1 MTDLIAQLTMAPLIA
16 SVVGL
21 LVAAFFYFRV
31 KSLPEGTETMN
42 LIGRYIR
49 EGSMAF
55 LKREYQVL
63 AVYSLVVFVLLYLAF
78 SSQGTGFI
86 AGFCFV
92 LGAFL
97 SLFAGFVGMKA
108 ATYANVR
115 TSQAAREGSK
125 PNALL
130 TALDGGAVMGL
141 CVAAGALLGL
151 GVLYYV
157 YAGDPHL
164 ATVLHSFAVGASSI
178 ALFARIGGGIYTK
191 AADVGSDIA
200 GKVVEGIP
208 EDDPRNPGG
217 IADNVGDNV
226 GDVAGMGADI
236 YESLVAAL
244 VAAQAIALTV
254 KSEYLMGLFTS
265 LPEGV
270 EPKFMAATLP
280 IFLSGLGLAV
290 SILGIFMARMLRQNS
305 PAMVLR
311 AALVVP
317 SFIMVLASF
326 IVMPMLGVSQAVTYA
341 IGAGAIG
348 GAMIGL
354 VTEYYTAWRPV
365 EKVADANLTGAGT
378 GIISGLAVGMES
390 TVVSLLIVACAG
402 FTANAVMP
410 EGMGLYGIAM
420 SAVGMLAGTAIVMTV
435 DAYGPISDN
444 AGGISEMS
452 ELGPEVRAITDEL
465 DAVGNTTAA
474 IGKGFAIGSATL
486 TVLSLFSAFI
496 LEVNHARDMAGLP
509 VMVLK
514 LDEAPIL
521 IGLLLGACLP
531 YAVGSSTMIAVGKAA
546 QSIITEIIRQF
557 NEIPGLREGNAEP
570 EGAVIVDIATKA
582 ALSQMI
588 VPGTVAIVAPVA
600 VGFILG
606 PAALAGLLAG
616 AVAVGA
622 SLSLFMA
629 NAGGAWDN
637 AKKFIEA
644 GGIEGHPKGSDAHK
658 AAVIGDTVGDPFK
671 DTSGPGVAILIKVMS
686 VVSLLV
692 APLIATIGCGNPT
705 CRAPTGARRPEPR
718 PPPPRC
724 ARCASRSSWR
734 DPSRWRCTPAGD
746 AAPARRAC
754 RRRPGAP
761 RARGG

>member
-1 MTDLIAQLTMAPLIA
+1 MNDLIADLTLVPLVA

-21 LVAAFFYFRV
+21 VAAAFFYFRV
-31 KSLPEGTETMN
+31 KSLPEGTDTMN

-49 EGSMAF
+49 EGAMAF
-55 LKREYQVL
+55 LMREYKVL
-63 AVYSLVVFVLLYLAF
+63 AVYSVVVFGLLFVAF
-78 SSQGTGFI
+78 NSHGTGFL

-97 SLFAGFVGMKA
+97 SLFAGFIGMKA

-141 CVAAGALLGL
+141 SVAAGALLGL
-151 GVLYYV
+151 GGLYWIF
-157 YAGDPHL
+157 AGDEHL
-164 ATVLHSFAVGASSI
+164 ATVLHAFAVGASSI

-244 VAAQAIALTV
+244 VAAMAIALTARV
-254 KSEYLMGLFTS
+254 EYVQGLFTAV
-265 LPEGV
+265 PAGV
-270 EPKFMAATLP
+270 DP
-280 IFLSGLGLAV
+280 IFLAVTIPLFLAGLGLIV
-290 SILGIFMARMLRQNS
+290 SIVCIFIARMLRQYA
-305 PAMVLR
+305 PATVLR

-317 SFIMVLASF
+317 SLIIFAVSF
-326 IVMPMLGVSQAVTYA
+326 IAMPMLGVSQAVTYA

-348 GAMIGL
+348 GALIGL
-354 VTEYYTAWRPV
+354 ITEWYTAWSPI
-365 EKVADANLTGAGT
+365 EKVARSNTTGAGT

-390 TVVSLLIVACAG
+390 TVVSLLIVAGVG
-402 FTANAVMP
+402 FIANAVMP
-410 EGMGLYGIAM
+410 EGMGLYGIALG
-420 SAVGMLAGTAIVMTV
+420 AVGMLAGTAVVMTV
-435 DAYGPISDN
+435 DAYGPIADN

-496 LEVNHARDMAGLP
+496 LEVNHVRVAAGMEA
-509 VMVLK
+509 MVLR

-531 YAVGSSTMIAVGKAA
+531 YAVGASTMQAVGKAA
-546 QSIITEIIRQF
+546 QAIIDEIIRQF
-557 NEIPGLREGNAEP
+557 NEIPGLREGKAEP
-570 EGAVIVDIATKA
+570 EGTVIVDIATKA
-582 ALSQMI
+582 ALSQMLL
-588 VPGTVAIVAPVA
+588 PGTVAIGAPVA

-637 AKKFIEA
+637 AKKFIEG
-644 GGIEGHPKGSDAHK
+644 GGIEGHPKGSDTHK

-692 APLIATIGCGNPT
+692 APLIATLH
-705 CRAPTGARRPEPR
+705 
-718 PPPPRC
+718 
-724 ARCASRSSWR
+724 
-734 DPSRWRCTPAGD
+734 
-746 AAPARRAC
+746 
-754 RRRPGAP
+754 
-761 RARGG
+761 

>member
-1 MTDLIAQLTMAPLIA
+1 MSDLIQQLTLAPLLA

-21 LVAAFFYFRV
+21 AVAAMLYFRV

-42 LIGRYIR
+42 LIARYIR

-55 LKREYQVL
+55 LMREYKVL
-63 AVYSLVVFVLLYLAF
+63 AVYSVAVFFFLYLAF
-78 SSQGTGFI
+78 RSEGTGLL
-86 AGFCFV
+86 AGFCFL

-97 SLFAGFVGMKA
+97 SLFSGFIGMKA

-125 PNALL
+125 PRALL

-141 CVAAGALLGL
+141 SVAATALLGL
-151 GVLYYV
+151 GGLYYLF
-157 YAGDPHL
+157 ASDPHL
-164 ATVLHSFAVGASSI
+164 STALHSFAVGASSI

-200 GKVVEGIP
+200 GKVIEGIP

-244 VAAQAIALTV
+244 VAAMAIALTA
-254 KSEYLMGLFTS
+254 KREYVVGLFDAIPVGS
-265 LPEGV
+265 DPVFLAV
-270 EPKFMAATLP
+270 TLP
-280 IFLSGLGLAV
+280 LFLAGLGLAV
-290 SILGIFMARMLRQNS
+290 SIVCIFIARALRNS
-305 PAMVLR
+305 APALVLR
-311 AALVVP
+311 AALIVP
-317 SFIMVLASF
+317 SIIIC
-326 IVMPMLGVSQAVTYA
+326 IVAFFAMPLLGVSQAVTGA
-341 IGAGAIG
+341 LSAGAIG
-348 GAMIGL
+348 GALIGL
-354 VTEYYTAWRPV
+354 VTEYYTAWGPV
-365 EKVADANLTGAGT
+365 ERIADASKTGAGT
-378 GIISGLAVGMES
+378 GVISGLAVGMES
-390 TVVSLLIVACAG
+390 TVVSLLIVAVVG
-402 FTANAVMP
+402 FIANWSMP
-410 EGMGLYGIAM
+410 EGMGLFGIAM
-420 SAVGMLAGTAIVMTV
+420 GAVGMLAGTAIVMTV

-452 ELGPEVRAITDEL
+452 GLGPEVRAITDEL
-465 DAVGNTTAA
+465 DSVGNTTAA

-496 LEVNHARDMAGLP
+496 LEVNHVRLMEGMAPL
-509 VMVLK
+509 VLK

-531 YAVGSSTMIAVGKAA
+531 YAVGASTMIAVGKAA
-546 QSIITEIIRQF
+546 QAIIEEIKRQF
-557 NEIPGLREGNAEP
+557 DEIPGLREGKADP

-582 ALSQMI
+582 ALRQM
-588 VPGTVAIVAPVA
+588 VLPGCVAILAPVGI
-600 VGFILG
+600 GFLLG
-606 PAALAGLLAG
+606 PAALAGMLAG

-644 GGIEGHPKGSDAHK
+644 GGLPGHPKGSEAHK

-686 VVSLLV
+686 VVSLLI
-692 APLIATIGCGNPT
+692 APLIALY
-705 CRAPTGARRPEPR
+705 
-718 PPPPRC
+718 
-724 ARCASRSSWR
+724 
-734 DPSRWRCTPAGD
+734 
-746 AAPARRAC
+746 
-754 RRRPGAP
+754 
-761 RARGG
+761 